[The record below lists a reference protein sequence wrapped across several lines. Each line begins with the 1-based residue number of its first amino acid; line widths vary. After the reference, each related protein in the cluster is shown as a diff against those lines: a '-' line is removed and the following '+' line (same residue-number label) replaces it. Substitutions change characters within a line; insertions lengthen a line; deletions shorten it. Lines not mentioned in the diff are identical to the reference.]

1 MYSVQLGNGEQGT
14 DERVRFLYIS
24 MYSVQLGNSEQGTDV
39 RVRFLIFIYVQCT
52 AGKW

>member
-1 MYSVQLGNGEQGT
+1 MYSVQLRNG
-14 DERVRFLYIS
+14 
-24 MYSVQLGNSEQGTDV
+24 EQGTDV